1 MLMFLHTINYKIIQF
16 QVHVNMLLLKR
27 GCEVNFTQSLP
38 KTLKFLA
45 MYSSAS
51 ELNEREQFRVLELYP
66 RKKNFTQA
74 KQKVERIN
82 IPPPRTKEMPVD
94 QDWPSVW
101 PGARTFHPA
110 SVPLPLRQGYQE
122 KGVTPSKYA
131 NTELMKIPNFLHLTP
146 PAIRRHC
153 EALKQFCTEWPIGLE
168 TEEKCMKHFPVEI
181 ITSDYCYSSPTI
193 RDPLARI
200 VSLRIRMSSLHLDT
214 HAKDKLLRLLGN
226 KYNPDTDMITITA
239 DRCPT
244 KKQNLEYVRY
254 LLTAVY
260 HESWRIE
267 SWEAEKSEADM
278 EYYDW
283 DTSPSRTHLVTLYK
297 WPEPPTDYD
306 YETIPHATEYKIAV
320 SDLINNGEDQYSV
333 NKYKE
338 AVKNLLNL
346 KCDNKG

>member
-1 MLMFLHTINYKIIQF
+1 
-16 QVHVNMLLLKR
+16 MLLLKR
-27 GCEVNFTQSLP
+27 GFEASLAQSLP
-38 KTLKFLA
+38 KMLRLVA
-45 MYSSAS
+45 AYSSAS
-51 ELNEREQFRVLELYP
+51 NPGEPQQFRVLEIYP
-66 RKKNFTQA
+66 QRKNVKQERRKTQ
-74 KQKVERIN
+74 RIAV
-82 IPPPRTKEMPVD
+82 PPPRTKGMPID

-122 KGVTPSKYA
+122 KGAPFTKHA
-131 NTELMKIPNFLHLTP
+131 NAELMKIPNFLHLTP

-153 EALKQFCTEWPIGLE
+153 EALKQFCTEWPAGLE
-168 TEEKCMKHFPVEI
+168 TEEKCAKHFPVEI

-200 VSLRIRMSSLHLDT
+200 VSLRVRLSSLHLDT

-226 KYNPDTDMITITA
+226 RYNPETDVITITA

-260 HESWRIE
+260 HESWRVE
-267 SWEAEKSEADM
+267 PWEAEKSLVDM
-278 EYYDW
+278 EYFDW
-283 DTSPSRTHLVTLYK
+283 DTSQSRTNLVTLYK

-306 YETIPHATEYKIAV
+306 YETIPHVTEYKIAV

-338 AVKNLLNL
+338 AVKNVLNL
-346 KCDNKG
+346 SNASIKAES